1 MRFIYTFSTRGNGV
15 LRVFLRWESVFV
27 RAASAAC
34 AVGKGLVIAV
44 TLLDDVFISSPV
56 SFSVTLLDEEPLV
69 CFPSIIGNES
79 MLMNPV
85 TGCNASTRRIR
96 TL

>member
-1 MRFIYTFSTRGNGV
+1 MIENSSSFSFSVLFSLLNAVYLHFFHEGNGV

-34 AVGKGLVIAV
+34 AVGKGLGIAV
-44 TLLDDVFISSPV
+44 TLLDDVFISFPV

-69 CFPSIIGNES
+69 CFS
-79 MLMNPV
+79 LYY
-85 TGCNASTRRIR
+85 RQ
-96 TL
+96 